1 MRLLL
6 SYLPFLSNVLIP
18 NKIILCFKLAAW
30 TVYLADSFYHFL
42 RKLDRQVLLWV
53 EEHGGADA
61 ILAVGAVEHIHI
73 DAALATTP
81 EGLIVG
87 QVGEGDR
94 EITQLGVHLH
104 HSRTGCQRED
114 LGMRPSLSGERKGK
128 VLDTFCQSDAS
139 EVWVNDQT

>member
-1 MRLLL
+1 M
-6 SYLPFLSNVLIP
+6 PVP
-18 NKIILCFKLAAW
+18 IIIGLCFKLAAW
-30 TVYLADSFYHFL
+30 TVNLLDSLYHFL
-42 RKLDRQVLLWV
+42 RKFDRQMLLWV

-61 ILAVGAVEHIHI
+61 ILAVGAMENIHV
-73 DAALATTP
+73 DTTLATTP

-104 HSRTGCQRED
+104 YSRTGCQREN
-114 LGMRPSLSGERKGK
+114 LGMRPSLSGERKGE
-128 VLDTFCQSDAS
+128 VLDALCQSDAS